1 MKRSKQLLGAVS
13 TIALIAFSASPAL
26 AGGSTAGSSITNN
39 VSVSF
44 DVGGVTQTAVTASN
58 TFTVDR
64 KIDVLVD
71 FAGTAATSVAPGAQ
85 NQVLA
90 FDVTNLSNAVIDIRL
105 AAALNAGNAA
115 NIANFE
121 VYRDTNGDRSLS
133 AAELAAGPITYLDEV
148 AADGTVAVIV
158 IADIGLG
165 AVNGNEFDVV
175 LTGTAREGGTAGTQ
189 GAAITQTAGANTAG
203 VDTVFTDGAGT
214 TDAARDGAYSDV
226 GKYVV
231 AGATMSV
238 SKTSRIVSD
247 PVNGPTNP
255 KAIPGATIEYCIVV
269 SNAAGGAT
277 GTNIDVNDDLP
288 ADVSYLTAFG
298 IFVDGNASCASG
310 TRGDNLPTPTASY
323 ISGTHEIT
331 ADLSN
336 IAPSQSR
343 SVYFRVTID

>member
-13 TIALIAFSASPAL
+13 TLALIAFSASPAFA
-26 AGGSTAGSSITNN
+26 AGTTAGSSITNN

-44 DVGGVTQTAVTASN
+44 DVGGVTQTAVTDSD

-71 FAGTAATSVAPGAQ
+71 FAGTGDTSVAPGAQ

-90 FDVTNLSNAVIDIRL
+90 FDVTSLSNDVVDIRL
-105 AAALNAGNAA
+105 ATALNAGNAA

-121 VYRDTNGDRSLS
+121 VYLDTNGDRSLS
-133 AAELAAGPITYLDEV
+133 AAELAAGPVTYLDEV

-165 AVNGNEFDVV
+165 AVNGNQFDVV
-175 LTGTAREGGTAGTQ
+175 LTGTAREGGGTGAE
-189 GAAITQTAGANTAG
+189 GAALTQTAGANTAG
-203 VDTVFTDGAGT
+203 EDTVFTDGTGT
-214 TDAARDGAYSDV
+214 TDGARDAAYSDL
-226 GKYVV
+226 GTYVV

-238 SKTSRIVSD
+238 DKTSRIIDD
-247 PVNGPTNP
+247 PVNGTTNP

-269 SNAAGGAT
+269 SNASGAAT
-277 GTNIDVNDDLP
+277 GTNIDVNDELP
-288 ADVSYLTAFG
+288 ADVSYLATFG

-310 TRGDNLPTPTASY
+310 TRGDNLPSPTASY
-323 ISGTHEIT
+323 SSGTHEID
-331 ADLSN
+331 ADLSD
-336 IAPSQSR
+336 IAASQSR